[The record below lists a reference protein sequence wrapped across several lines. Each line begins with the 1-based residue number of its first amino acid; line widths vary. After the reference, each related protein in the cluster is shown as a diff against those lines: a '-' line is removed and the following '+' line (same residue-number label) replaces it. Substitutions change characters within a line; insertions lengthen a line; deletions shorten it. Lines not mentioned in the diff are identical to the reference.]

1 MFGDPKDMIK
11 ELIYEEFMRQ
21 GKKGTPEKYEKV
33 VSELPEFVSRED
45 IKRIVGSIV

>member
-1 MFGDPKDMIK
+1 MFGDPTS
-11 ELIYEEFMRQ
+11 LINEWIHEEFLQQ
-21 GKKGTPEKYEKV
+21 GKKGTPEEYEKV